1 MNQNV
6 PSVSVLVN
14 QIKRNLEASFRNV
27 MVIGEIT
34 NLSYSSSG
42 HWYLSL
48 SDSESLISAAVFKMD
63 AMRNPV
69 FKNLK
74 DGDKVICAGAISVY
88 AKRGT
93 FQLIIKRITPVGK
106 GDLKEQFELLKK
118 KLAGEGLFDL
128 ENKKP
133 IPDMPKRIAVITA
146 KGAAALQDFLNIV
159 DRRSLF
165 CDVLI
170 SPALVQ
176 GDAAPASIRKALE
189 KVIRYDMKQRS
200 EGHLDKCVDVIVL
213 TRGGGSLEDLWAF
226 NDEALAWDIYNC
238 PIPTIS
244 AVGHQV
250 DFSISDFVADLRAET
265 PSAAAEILTNKQK
278 EIVEKLENNKKH
290 LRSSIQSK
298 IQKHRYDLSNATPAK
313 ILEKLWKRI
322 AVFQNRLE
330 NGNVLKR
337 KVELL
342 SLSEAQYEL
351 DILITSMKSNIKKMI
366 EKKTRDLQLQ
376 NELLTALNPKSILSR
391 GYAYT
396 EVEGTVITSKKEFEK
411 IDKNKVLKLHFNDG
425 SGEVKKV

>member
-1 MNQNV
+1 MNLNV

-27 MVIGEIT
+27 TVVGEIT

-48 SDSESLISAAVFKMD
+48 SDPESLISAAVFKMD

-69 FKNLK
+69 LKNLK

-118 KLAGEGLFDL
+118 KLAAEGLFDL
-128 ENKKP
+128 ESKMP
-133 IPDMPKRIAVITA
+133 IPEMPKRIAVITA

-176 GDAAPASIRKALE
+176 GDAAPVSIRKALE
-189 KVIRYDMKQRS
+189 KVIRYDMKHR
-200 EGHLDKCVDVIVL
+200 EAGNLDKCIDVIVL

-278 EIVEKLENNKKH
+278 EIVERLENNKRH
-290 LRSSIQSK
+290 LKSAIQSK
-298 IQKHRYDLSNATPAK
+298 VQKHRYELSSATPAK

-322 AVFQNRLE
+322 SLFKSRLE
-330 NGNVLKR
+330 NCNVLKR

-342 SLSEAQYEL
+342 SLSESQYEL
-351 DILITSMKSNIKKMI
+351 DILINSMMTNIKKLI
-366 EKKTRDLQLQ
+366 EKKSRDLQLQ

-396 EVEGTVITSKKEFEK
+396 EIDGKVLTSFKDFTKVEK
-411 IDKNKVLKLHFNDG
+411 DKVLKLHFNDG
-425 SGEVKKV
+425 CGEVKKI

>member
-69 FKNLK
+69 LKNLK

-176 GDAAPASIRKALE
+176 GDAAPA
-189 KVIRYDMKQRS
+189 
-200 EGHLDKCVDVIVL
+200 
-213 TRGGGSLEDLWAF
+213 
-226 NDEALAWDIYNC
+226 
-238 PIPTIS
+238 
-244 AVGHQV
+244 
-250 DFSISDFVADLRAET
+250 
-265 PSAAAEILTNKQK
+265 
-278 EIVEKLENNKKH
+278 
-290 LRSSIQSK
+290 
-298 IQKHRYDLSNATPAK
+298 
-313 ILEKLWKRI
+313 
-322 AVFQNRLE
+322 
-330 NGNVLKR
+330 
-337 KVELL
+337 
-342 SLSEAQYEL
+342 
-351 DILITSMKSNIKKMI
+351 
-366 EKKTRDLQLQ
+366 
-376 NELLTALNPKSILSR
+376 
-391 GYAYT
+391 
-396 EVEGTVITSKKEFEK
+396 
-411 IDKNKVLKLHFNDG
+411 
-425 SGEVKKV
+425 